1 MGRIKRSFQLIGQSW
16 RVLMKD
22 PELLVLP
29 LLSGICIII
38 ATLSFVVPLGFLQEG
53 AIEEANE
60 GVVYGV
66 LFLFYVV
73 TYTLSFFFQAAVVAG
88 ASERMRGG
96 DPTVG
101 SALRAAAARFP
112 ALLMWGVIAA
122 TVGMILRAIEERS
135 GVVGKIIIGLL
146 GAAWSLATFFMVPV
160 LVMEKLPVGQSF
172 KRSWAIF
179 KQTWG
184 ETVVGNLG
192 IGLLT
197 FLGMLVIGAAGAGLF
212 AIQLEMAAIILMI
225 AGFILL
231 MLVTSALSGVYTAAM
246 YRYATEGADAETGF
260 DAELLASA
268 YRPKNK

>member
-1 MGRIKRSFQLIGQSW
+1 MGRISRSFQLIGQSW
-16 RVLMKD
+16 KVLMKD

-29 LLSGICIII
+29 LLSGICIVIV
-38 ATLSFVVPLGFLQEG
+38 TLSFIVPMGFLQEG

-60 GVVYGV
+60 VVVYGV
-66 LFLFYVV
+66 VFLFYVV

-88 ASERMRGG
+88 ATERMRGG

-101 SALRAAAARFP
+101 SSLRAAASRFP

-122 TVGMILRAIEERS
+122 TVGMILKAIEERS
-135 GVVGKIIIGLL
+135 GVVGKIVVSLL

-160 LVMEKLPVGQSF
+160 LVMERLPVGQSF
-172 KRSWAIF
+172 KHSWAIF

-184 ETVVGNLG
+184 ETVVGSLG

-197 FLGMLVIGAAGAGLF
+197 FLGMLVIGAIGFGLF
-212 AIQLEMAAIILMI
+212 YIQLEVVAIVTCI
-225 AGFILL
+225 AGFLLL
-231 MLVTSALSGVYTAAM
+231 MLVSSALGGVYTAAM
-246 YRYATEGADAETGF
+246 YRYATEGPDADTGF

-268 YRPKNK
+268 YRQKKK